1 MRGCASVPSL
11 QTREVSM
18 ATKFHWLTG
27 AALVACVMAT
37 GSPGLAQ
44 APRPWVDPPSDNGA
58 PLPSPVETK
67 PLAPVTPAAA
77 IKPEKEPVTTQ
88 AEKSAETVGK
98 PIAKPAPKKVVAER
112 KLRRPTRE
120 ASVSSRASQQ
130 QPRMTRDE
138 RVRRGLDSGLEL
150 MTLRTIEYP
159 DGRRV
164 QILTRP
170 SPSAMS
176 ELLEE
181 QR

>member
-1 MRGCASVPSL
+1 
-11 QTREVSM
+11 M

-27 AALVACVMAT
+27 ATLVACVMAT
-37 GSPGLAQ
+37 GSPSLAQ
-44 APRPWVDPPSDNGA
+44 APRPWVDPPPDNGTSQPVA
-58 PLPSPVETK
+58 KPSAVDTK
-67 PLAPVTPAAA
+67 PLASTTPAVAA
-77 IKPEKEPVTTQ
+77 KPEKEPVT
-88 AEKSAETVGK
+88 AEVEKSAEKVEK
-98 PIAKPAPKKVVAER
+98 SAAKKLTPKRAVAEK

-130 QPRMTRDE
+130 QPRVTRDE

-170 SPSAMS
+170 SPGAMS